1 MARKLP
7 TEAPPR
13 GASEVSSPGAQV
25 AEGPPQGSSAA
36 ESPERRPADP
46 GASDRSSLAAE
57 LSLREPFARLEQEV
71 FLSILRTADHLD
83 QGLAELLK
91 PFGLTPTQY
100 NVLRILRGAGARGL
114 ACRQLSERM
123 LTHDPDVTRLLDRL
137 ERRGLL
143 ARRRPSQDRRVILT
157 GITAEGL
164 RLLEQLDAPV
174 ADLHRRQ
181 LAHLDEEQLRSLLA
195 LLERVRG

>member
-7 TEAPPR
+7 TEAPRRAPLTHL
-13 GASEVSSPGAQV
+13 AQ
-25 AEGPPQGSSAA
+25 Q
-36 ESPERRPADP
+36 
-46 GASDRSSLAAE
+46 
-57 LSLREPFARLEQEV
+57 V
-71 FLSILRTADHLD
+71 FLNVLRTADHLD

-114 ACRQLSERM
+114 ACRELGERM

-137 ERRGLL
+137 ARRGLL
-143 ARRRPSQDRRVILT
+143 ARRRPSQDRRVILAA
-157 GITAEGL
+157 ITAEGL

-181 LAHLDEEQLRSLLA
+181 LAHLDADQLRALLA
-195 LLERVRG
+195 LLERAH

>member
-1 MARKLP
+1 VASKLP
-7 TEAPPR
+7 TQAP
-13 GASEVSSPGAQV
+13 
-25 AEGPPQGSSAA
+25 
-36 ESPERRPADP
+36 RRAPL
-46 GASDRSSLAAE
+46 SD
-57 LSLREPFARLEQEV
+57 LEQQV
-71 FLSILRTADHLD
+71 FLNVLRTADHLD

-114 ACRQLSERM
+114 ACRQLGARM

>member
-1 MARKLP
+1 VASKLP
-7 TEAPPR
+7 TQAP
-13 GASEVSSPGAQV
+13 
-25 AEGPPQGSSAA
+25 
-36 ESPERRPADP
+36 RRAPL
-46 GASDRSSLAAE
+46 SD
-57 LSLREPFARLEQEV
+57 LEQQV
-71 FLSILRTADHLD
+71 FLNVLRTADHLD

-114 ACRQLSERM
+114 ACRQLGERM

-164 RLLEQLDAPV
+164 RLLEQLDTPV